1 MWKCNRIKY
10 NTNIEENKV
19 RINDRE
25 HYALNQFFGNKQNP
39 REQLQKV
46 FELVK
51 PVLSL
56 WVKQELYTILYECD
70 DEMFYL
76 DKLLKKKW
84 KKNTNTKI

>member
-1 MWKCNRIKY
+1 MKY

-19 RINDRE
+19 RISDRE
-25 HYALNQFFGNKQNP
+25 HYALNQFFKDKQSP

-51 PVLSL
+51 PVLSS

-70 DEMFYL
+70 DEMFYI
-76 DKLLKKKW
+76 DELLKNGKKRA
-84 KKNTNTKI
+84 KR

>member
-1 MWKCNRIKY
+1 MKY

-19 RINDRE
+19 RIQDRE
-25 HYALNQFFGNKQNP
+25 HYALNQFFKDKQNP

-51 PVLSL
+51 PVLSP

-84 KKNTNTKI
+84 KKNTNINI